1 MNQNTIYIT
10 CLEFFFKTPIQ
21 GRNQGF
27 SKQQLHDYH
36 MTNHMANHMTN
47 NMIVIKQRKAYKYH
61 VICDNGLCGMSLDIW
76 LVNKF

>member
-10 CLEFFFKTPIQ
+10 CLEFFFKNPIQ

-47 NMIVIKQRKAYKYH
+47 NMIVIKQRKAYNTTSF
-61 VICDNGLCGMSLDIW
+61 VTMVCVVCLLIFDW
-76 LVNKF
+76 